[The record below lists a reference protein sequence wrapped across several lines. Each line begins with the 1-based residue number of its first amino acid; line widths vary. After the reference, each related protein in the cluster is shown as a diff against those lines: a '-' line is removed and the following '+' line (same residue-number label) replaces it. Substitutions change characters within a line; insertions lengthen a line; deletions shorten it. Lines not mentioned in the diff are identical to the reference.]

1 MSTWSQALGTEVAK
15 DGIVVEHVN
24 TYFVVSAMSKIRKPT
39 ILIPTAKNYVA
50 SVLSKVGV
58 ACGANVPFTSTPYP
72 TQGIVNWVINNVF
85 SHHFWV
91 KHNDSKFETVHIHSF
106 NSFFFF
112 VGIQKDIRKRALRKR
127 EREQA
132 AALKTQ

>member
-1 MSTWSQALGTEVAK
+1 
-15 DGIVVEHVN
+15 
-24 TYFVVSAMSKIRKPT
+24 MSKIRKPT

-85 SHHFWV
+85 RHHFWV
-91 KHNDSKFETVHIHSF
+91 KHNDS
-106 NSFFFF
+106 
-112 VGIQKDIRKRALRKR
+112 IQKDIRKRALRKR